1 MAVDYFL
8 KLDGI
13 EGESADSKHAK
24 EIDVDS
30 WSWGEF
36 QSRPAAPSG
45 GGAGTGK
52 VSFHDFSFV
61 KKIDKASPKLMLA
74 CATGKHIKS
83 ARLAV
88 RKAGQGQLDYL
99 TFTFLDVVVS
109 SYQTGGAEASGL
121 APVDQVSL
129 SYARIEVEY
138 KAQKP
143 DGSFVVAGQFKY
155 DLKLNKSY

>member
-24 EIDVDS
+24 EIDVEA
-30 WSWGEF
+30 WSWGES
-36 QSRPAAPSG
+36 QTGAAVPG
-45 GGAGTGK
+45 GGGSGAGK
-52 VSFHDFSFV
+52 VSMQDFSFV
-61 KKIDKASPKLMLA
+61 MKFNKASPKLMLA
-74 CATGKHIKS
+74 CATGKHIKT

-99 TFTFLDVVVS
+99 TFTFQDVVVS
-109 SYQTGGAEASGL
+109 SYQTGGAESSGV

-129 SYARIEVEY
+129 RYAKIEVEY

-143 DGSFVVAGQFKY
+143 DGTLVAAGQFKF